1 MGGKSGGRAPD
12 PPDPRETAAAQAA
25 ANREAAI
32 AQAQLNMIDQWT
44 PYGSLRYEQIG
55 GTGPQF
61 DQAGYDQAMAAWQR
75 AGGSSRGGEQ
85 PLGYLQ
91 WLNRQQDGG
100 SSADWRAYRDDF
112 NASERARGPM
122 PDRQN
127 FYTNPGGAEG
137 VPRYRAITE
146 LSPEEQAI
154 FDLQQSGRLQFGQ
167 IADRQLGQIS
177 DTLSNPFTMD
187 RFGPA
192 PTINEETRQSV
203 LDDIMARQQPQFDR
217 TYDQLQTRLAG
228 QGLTDPNSEAY
239 RNAVDEF
246 YRAQNDFG
254 LAAGQA
260 ALGQASQ
267 LYGLEQDAR
276 SRAIQEALMERQV
289 PLNELAAM
297 MSGSQVQMP
306 QFQPVPQSQVA
317 PADVMGATYADYN
330 ARMNQWQQDQARSAA
345 GMQGLFGLLGTGASI
360 AAPYMMG
367 PAGAAAGAGSSA
379 PFATNFVWSDRRL
392 KCGIR
397 RIGTLRNGIPL
408 YAYRYIWGGPRQIG
422 VMADE
427 ARRIRPKAVKRLG
440 LFDAVNYREVL
451 A

>member
-32 AQAQLNMIDQWT
+32 AQAQLNMIDQFT
-44 PYGSLRYEQIG
+44 PYGTLRYEQIG

-61 DQAGYDQAMAAWQR
+61 DQAGYDAAMAAWQ
-75 AGGSSRGGEQ
+75 GGGGTGGGGQ

-91 WLNRQQDGG
+91 WLRQNDGG
-100 SSADWRAYRDDF
+100 TSAEWQAYRD
-112 NASERARGPM
+112 NLAGGSRGPM
-122 PDRQN
+122 PNRDD
-127 FYTNPGGAEG
+127 FMTAGSD

-154 FDLQQSGRLQFGQ
+154 FDLEQGGRLQFGQ
-167 IADRQLGQIS
+167 IADRQLGQIAG
-177 DTLSNPFTMD
+177 TLSDPFTMD

-192 PTINEETRQSV
+192 PTLNEETRQAV
-203 LDDIMARQQPQFDR
+203 LADIMARQQPQFDR

-228 QGLTDPNSEAY
+228 QGLTDPNSQAY
-239 RNAVDEF
+239 RDAVDEF

-260 ALGQASQ
+260 ALGQATQ
-267 LYGLEQDAR
+267 LYGVEQDAR

-289 PLNELAAM
+289 PLNELTAM
-297 MSGSQVQMP
+297 MTGAQVNMP
-306 QFQPVPQSQVA
+306 QFAPVPQGQIA

-330 ARMNQWQQDQARSAA
+330 ARMNAWQQDQARAA
-345 GMQGLFGLLGTGASI
+345 GGMQGLFGLAGTGASI
-360 AAPYMMG
+360 AAPYLMG
-367 PAGAAAGAGSSA
+367 PAAAAGGSAA

-427 ARRIRPKAVKRLG
+427 ARRVRPKAVKRLG
-440 LFDAVNYREVL
+440 LFDAVDYREVL

>member
-32 AQAQLNMIDQWT
+32 AQAQLNMIDQYT
-44 PYGSLRYEQIG
+44 PYGTLRYEQIG

-61 DQAGYDQAMAAWQR
+61 DQAGYDAAMAAWL
-75 AGGSSRGGEQ
+75 AGGNPASRGPRPQ
-85 PLGYLQ
+85 Y
-91 WLNRQQDGG
+91 
-100 SSADWRAYRDDF
+100 
-112 NASERARGPM
+112 
-122 PDRQN
+122 
-127 FYTNPGGAEG
+127 PGGGGESGPSGSDMRRYHRELAVWEAG
-137 VPRYRAITE
+137 GAPRSGPVPNRADFMTAGTDVPRYRAITE

-154 FDLQQSGRLQFGQ
+154 FDLEQGGRLQFGQ
-167 IADRQLGQIS
+167 IADRQLGQIAG
-177 DTLSNPFTMD
+177 TLSDPFTMD

-192 PTINEETRQSV
+192 PTLNEETRQAV
-203 LDDIMARQQPQFDR
+203 LADIIARQQPQFDR

-228 QGLTDPNSEAY
+228 QGLTDPNSQAY
-239 RNAVDEF
+239 RDAVDEF

-260 ALGQASQ
+260 ALGQATQ
-267 LYGLEQDAR
+267 LYGVEQDAR

-289 PLNELAAM
+289 PLNELTAM
-297 MSGSQVQMP
+297 MTGAQVNMP
-306 QFQPVPQSQVA
+306 QFAPVPQGQIA

-330 ARMNQWQQDQARSAA
+330 ARMNAFNQQQATQRA
-345 GMQGLFGLLGTGASI
+345 GLQGLFGLAGTGASI
-360 AAPYMMG
+360 AAPYLMG
-367 PAGAAAGAGSSA
+367 PAAAAGGSAA

-408 YAYRYIWGGPRQIG
+408 YAYRFIWGGPRQIG

-427 ARRIRPKAVKRLG
+427 ARRVRPKAVRRLG
-440 LFDAVNYREVL
+440 LFDAVDYREVL
-451 A
+451 AQ

>member
-1 MGGKSGGRAPD
+1 MGKKSPSPPD

-32 AQAQLNMIDQWT
+32 AQAQLNMIDQYT
-44 PYGSLRYEQIG
+44 PYGTLRYEQIG

-61 DQAGYDQAMAAWQR
+61 DQAAYDRAMADWR
-75 AGGSSRGGEQ
+75 AGSGSAAQGES
-85 PLGYLQ
+85 LGYLQ
-91 WLNRQQDGG
+91 WLNEQGSGSRDEWLRTGG
-100 SSADWRAYRDDF
+100 RVNRGGGRPAQPQPNRDDF
-112 NASERARGPM
+112 
-122 PDRQN
+122 
-127 FYTNPGGAEG
+127 YTAGTD

-154 FDLQQSGRLQFGQ
+154 FDLEQGGRLQFGQ
-167 IADRQLGQIS
+167 IADRQLGQIAG
-177 DTLSNPFTMD
+177 TLSDPFTMD

-192 PTINEETRQSV
+192 PTLNEETRQAV
-203 LDDIMARQQPQFDR
+203 LADIMARQQPQFDR

-228 QGLTDPNSEAY
+228 QGLTDPNSQAY
-239 RNAVDEF
+239 RDAVDEF

-260 ALGQASQ
+260 ALGQATQ

-289 PLNELAAM
+289 PLNELTAM
-297 MSGSQVQMP
+297 MTGAQVNMP
-306 QFQPVPQSQVA
+306 QFAPVPQGQIA

-330 ARMNQWQQDQARSAA
+330 ARMNAFNQQQANQRSA
-345 GMQGLFGLLGTGASI
+345 MQGLFGLAGTGASI
-360 AAPYMMG
+360 AAPYLMG
-367 PAGAAAGAGSSA
+367 PAAAAGGSAA

-397 RIGTLRNGIPL
+397 RVGTLRNGIPL

-427 ARRIRPKAVKRLG
+427 ARRVRPKAVKRLG
-440 LFDAVNYREVL
+440 LFDAVDYREVL

>member
-44 PYGSLRYEQIG
+44 PYGSLRYERIG

-61 DQAGYDQAMAAWQR
+61 DQTGYDAAMAAWQ
-75 AGGSSRGGEQ
+75 APGAQPSGSGQ
-85 PLGYLQ
+85 GYLQ
-91 WLNRQQDGG
+91 WLRNNEFGTSEQWRRETGRDGG
-100 SSADWRAYRDDF
+100 GA
-112 NASERARGPM
+112 ASRGPA
-122 PDRQN
+122 PNRED
-127 FYTNPGGAEG
+127 FYRGTESD

-154 FDLQQSGRLQFGQ
+154 FDLEQAGRLRFGQ
-167 IADRQLGQIS
+167 IADRQLGQIGG
-177 DTLSNPFTMD
+177 TLSDPFTMD
-187 RFGPA
+187 RFGAA
-192 PTINEETRQSV
+192 PTLNEETRQSV
-203 LDDIMARQQPQFDR
+203 LADILARQQPQFDR
-217 TYDQLQTRLAG
+217 TYDQIQTWLAG
-228 QGLTDPNSEAY
+228 RGITDPNSPAY
-239 RNAVDEF
+239 KDAVDEF

-260 ALGQASQ
+260 ALGQATQ
-267 LYGLEQDAR
+267 LYGVEQDAR

-297 MSGSQVQMP
+297 MSGSQVSMP
-306 QFQPVPQSQVA
+306 QFQPVPQSQIA

-330 ARMNQWQQDQARSAA
+330 ARMNQFNQQQANQRSA
-345 GMQGLFGLLGTGASI
+345 MQGLFGLAGTGASI
-360 AAPYMMG
+360 AAPYLMG
-367 PAGAAAGAGSSA
+367 PAAAAGGSAA
-379 PFATNFVWSDRRL
+379 PFASNFVWSDRRL

-427 ARRIRPKAVKRLG
+427 ARRVRPKAVKRLG
-440 LFDAVNYREVL
+440 LFDAVDYREVL

>member
-61 DQAGYDQAMAAWQR
+61 DQSGYDSAMDRYNQSLSAWSAAPPPQR
-75 AGGSSRGGEQ
+75 RRDREGNTIQHLNYTQGARGPQ
-85 PLGYLQ
+85 PTAP
-91 WLNRQQDGG
+91 N
-100 SSADWRAYRDDF
+100 RDDF
-112 NASERARGPM
+112 YRG
-122 PDRQN
+122 
-127 FYTNPGGAEG
+127 TGGD

-192 PTINEETRQSV
+192 PEINEETRQSV
-203 LDDIMARQQPQFDR
+203 LADILARQQPQFDR

-228 QGLTDPNSEAY
+228 QGLTDPNSQAY

-254 LAAGQA
+254 LAAGQT
-260 ALGQASQ
+260 ALNQAQQ

-276 SRAIQEALMERQV
+276 SRSIQEAMMERSV

-306 QFQPVPQSQVA
+306 QFQPTPQSQIA

-330 ARMNQWQQDQARSAA
+330 ARMNQWQQDQAGG

-360 AAPYMMG
+360 AAPYLMG
-367 PAGAAAGAGSSA
+367 PAGTAAGAGAGGAGFGLWSQPYSST
-379 PFATNFVWSDRRL
+379 PFRF
-392 KCGIR
+392 
-397 RIGTLRNGIPL
+397 
-408 YAYRYIWGGPRQIG
+408 GGG
-422 VMADE
+422 
-427 ARRIRPKAVKRLG
+427 
-440 LFDAVNYREVL
+440 
-451 A
+451 

>member
-25 ANREAAI
+25 SNRETAI

-44 PYGSLRYEQIG
+44 PYGTLTYQQIG

-61 DQAGYDQAMAAWQR
+61 DQAGFDAAMDRYNQAL
-75 AGGSSRGGEQ
+75 AGHRGGRYEMVE
-85 PLGYLQ
+85 GRGESGRGTYERR
-91 WLNRQQDGG
+91 WVSGG
-100 SSADWRAYRDDF
+100 PSPVAPNRDDF
-112 NASERARGPM
+112 YRGTQS
-122 PDRQN
+122 D
-127 FYTNPGGAEG
+127 
-137 VPRYRAITE
+137 VPRYRAVVE

-177 DTLSNPFTMD
+177 DTLSDPFTMD

-203 LDDIMARQQPQFDR
+203 LADIMARQQPQFDR

-254 LAAGQA
+254 LAAGQQ
-260 ALGQASQ
+260 ALNQAQQ

-289 PLNELAAM
+289 PMNELAAM

-306 QFQPVPQSQVA
+306 QFMPTPQTQVA
-317 PADVMGATYADYN
+317 PTDVMGATYADYN
-330 ARMNQWQQDQARSAA
+330 ARMNAWQQDQARAA
-345 GMQGLFGLLGTGASI
+345 GGMQGLFGLLGTGANI
-360 AAPYMMG
+360 AAPYLMG
-367 PAGAAAGAGSSA
+367 PASAGSGLGSG
-379 PFATNFVWSDRRL
+379 FGGSDLFGNIVW
-392 KCGIR
+392 
-397 RIGTLRNGIPL
+397 
-408 YAYRYIWGGPRQIG
+408 
-422 VMADE
+422 
-427 ARRIRPKAVKRLG
+427 
-440 LFDAVNYREVL
+440 
-451 A
+451 

>member
-1 MGGKSGGRAPD
+1 MGGKSGGRAAD

-25 ANREAAI
+25 SNRETAI

-44 PYGSLRYEQIG
+44 PYGTLRYEQIG

-61 DQAGYDQAMAAWQR
+61 DQAGYDRAMAAWQ
-75 AGGSSRGGEQ
+75 AGGGTRAPRPRAPTGGGEAG
-85 PLGYLQ
+85 PSDAAMRRYE
-91 WLNRQQDGG
+91 
-100 SSADWRAYRDDF
+100 ADLAAWQSGQSVGPMPSRDDF
-112 NASERARGPM
+112 YRGTGS
-122 PDRQN
+122 D
-127 FYTNPGGAEG
+127 

-177 DTLSNPFTMD
+177 DTLSTPFSMD

-203 LDDIMARQQPQFDR
+203 LADIMARQQPQFDR

-254 LAAGQA
+254 LAAGQQ
-260 ALGQASQ
+260 ALNQAQQ

-276 SRAIQEALMERQV
+276 SRSIQEALMERQV
-289 PLNELAAM
+289 PMNELAAM

-306 QFQPVPQSQVA
+306 QFMPTPQTQVA
-317 PADVMGATYADYN
+317 PTDVMGATYADYN
-330 ARMNQWQQDQARSAA
+330 ARMNAWQQDQARAA
-345 GMQGLFGLLGTGASI
+345 GGMRGLFGLLGAGASI
-360 AAPYMMG
+360 AAPYLMG
-367 PAGAAAGAGSSA
+367 PASAGSGLGSG
-379 PFATNFVWSDRRL
+379 FGGSDLFGNIVW
-392 KCGIR
+392 
-397 RIGTLRNGIPL
+397 
-408 YAYRYIWGGPRQIG
+408 
-422 VMADE
+422 
-427 ARRIRPKAVKRLG
+427 
-440 LFDAVNYREVL
+440 
-451 A
+451 

>member
-25 ANREAAI
+25 SNRETAI

-44 PYGSLRYEQIG
+44 PYGTLRYEQIG

-61 DQAGYDQAMAAWQR
+61 DQAGYDRAMDSYNQAMAAWSAAPPGR
-75 AGGSSRGGEQ
+75 RIEREGSTIQHLNYTQGARGPQ
-85 PLGYLQ
+85 PTAP
-91 WLNRQQDGG
+91 N
-100 SSADWRAYRDDF
+100 RDDF
-112 NASERARGPM
+112 YRGTGS
-122 PDRQN
+122 D
-127 FYTNPGGAEG
+127 

-203 LDDIMARQQPQFDR
+203 LADIMARQQPQFDR

-254 LAAGQA
+254 LAAGQQ
-260 ALGQASQ
+260 ALNQAQQ

-276 SRAIQEALMERQV
+276 SRSIQEALMERQV
-289 PLNELAAM
+289 PMNELAAM

-306 QFQPVPQSQVA
+306 QFMPTPQTQVA
-317 PADVMGATYADYN
+317 PTDVMGATYADYN
-330 ARMNQWQQDQARSAA
+330 ARMNAWQQDQARAA
-345 GMQGLFGLLGTGASI
+345 GGMQGLFSLLGAGASI
-360 AAPYMMG
+360 AAPYLMG

-440 LFDAVNYREVL
+440 LFDAVDYREAV